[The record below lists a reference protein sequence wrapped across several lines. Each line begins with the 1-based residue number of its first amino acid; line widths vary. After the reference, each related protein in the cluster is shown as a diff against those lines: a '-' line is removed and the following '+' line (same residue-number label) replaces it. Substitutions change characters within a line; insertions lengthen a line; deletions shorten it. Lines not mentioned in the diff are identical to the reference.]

1 MLFSGFQLFRSYR
14 QYKIASD
21 EYDSIAEQAVKPSS
35 EESDV
40 DESHVKPKGDHTKKK
55 LKAPIDVDFA
65 SLQATNPDLVGWIYV
80 EGLEG
85 VSYPVV
91 KGDTNDKYLHT
102 TFQGTYNFA
111 GTIFIDC
118 QNRSDFEDCNT
129 VIYGH
134 NMKDGSMFGRL
145 RWFETQNAYAVSPYI
160 WILTPDST
168 MKYEIFSTY
177 ETPINSRTYTLF
189 PKPSKDYL
197 KYEGEMKAL
206 SAIKTNDV
214 SLTAKSKIITLS
226 TCTGNEGTR
235 YVVQAVRVYK

>member
-1 MLFSGFQLFRSYR
+1 
-14 QYKIASD
+14 
-21 EYDSIAEQAVKPSS
+21 
-35 EESDV
+35 
-40 DESHVKPKGDHTKKK
+40 
-55 LKAPIDVDFA
+55 
-65 SLQATNPDLVGWIYV
+65 
-80 EGLEG
+80 
-85 VSYPVV
+85 
-91 KGDTNDKYLHT
+91 
-102 TFQGTYNFA
+102 
-111 GTIFIDC
+111 
-118 QNRSDFEDCNT
+118 
-129 VIYGH
+129 
-134 NMKDGSMFGRL
+134 MFGRL

-160 WILTPDST
+160 WILTPDAT